1 MKNFT
6 ISLII
11 AIFLSLLL
19 AVCNDD
25 EAAHLRNR
33 NRLLKLQAQGQ
44 DSTIQEFLVFFD
56 AFEGNLNMIMEKE
69 NLLTLEDIDP
79 ELSPDQKE
87 KILTDL
93 QIINDLLDQNQ
104 ILIKKLKQQVSANQ
118 GKLSQFEFLI
128 DSLHSDLRIRKRDQ
142 YLKQSAIVELSQQQH
157 AQNQQMDSL
166 ETLNQRLLSL
176 SRVQAEVIAEQE
188 SSIYQKEDTI
198 RQKDEALKRAYYIVG
213 SEKELLSKKII
224 KKGGVILGL
233 GRKYKVIPELDKSAL
248 TPVNI
253 TEFEGMWVASNKV
266 RLASQHP
273 IDSYHFHEI
282 NEDNMRSLQI
292 IDSERFWSMSK
303 YLVVVFP

>member
-44 DSTIQEFLVFFD
+44 DSVIQEFLVFFD

-104 ILIKKLKQQVSANQ
+104 LIIKKLKQQVTNSN
-118 GKLSQFEFLI
+118 GKLTQFEFLV
-128 DSLHSDLRIRKRDQ
+128 DSLQLDLRIRKRDQ

-157 AQNQQMDSL
+157 AQSQELDSL
-166 ETLNQRLLSL
+166 EMINQRLISL

-198 RQKDEALKRAYYIVG
+198 RQKDEALKRGYYIVG
-213 SEKELLSKKII
+213 SEKDLLDKNVI
-224 KKGGVILGL
+224 KKDGLIPGL
-233 GRKYKVIPELDKSAL
+233 GKKYKVIPELDQSVL

-253 TEFEGMWVASNKV
+253 SEFEGMWVVSNKV

-273 IDSYHFHEI
+273 VDSYHFHLV
-282 NEDNMRSLQI
+282 NDDKMRSLQI

-303 YLVVVFP
+303 YLVVVIP